1 MDLHELT
8 TAQRKLA
15 QQQLKDI
22 QKGGKKKVQNASDKY
37 SDKYFNANTTNKA
50 MAAGRA
56 KDKSLAAAADERV
69 KSARNDARKAQAD
82 KLRKKKAER
91 QGDLKRADSTLG
103 CIRTRLRLVWLVHL
117 IGGRSG
123 RVHLSLSPFWM
134 DSISRLYHIFL

>member
-50 MAAGRA
+50 
-56 KDKSLAAAADERV
+56 SLLVVPRISPWQRPMRELRV
-69 KSARNDARKAQAD
+69 QEMMQEKHKQTN
-82 KLRKKKAER
+82 
-91 QGDLKRADSTLG
+91 
-103 CIRTRLRLVWLVHL
+103 
-117 IGGRSG
+117 
-123 RVHLSLSPFWM
+123 
-134 DSISRLYHIFL
+134 

>member
-69 KSARNDARKAQAD
+69 KSC
-82 KLRKKKAER
+82 L
-91 QGDLKRADSTLG
+91 LYT
-103 CIRTRLRLVWLVHL
+103 
-117 IGGRSG
+117 
-123 RVHLSLSPFWM
+123 SPSPR
-134 DSISRLYHIFL
+134 DYAASRMPSSA

>member
-8 TAQRKLA
+8 TSSEKMY

-56 KDKSLAAAADERV
+56 KDKSLAAADERV

-82 KLRKKKAER
+82 KLRKKRSSKDR
-91 QGDLKRADSTLG
+91 VILKK
-103 CIRTRLRLVWLVHL
+103 L
-117 IGGRSG
+117 IQ
-123 RVHLSLSPFWM
+123 L
-134 DSISRLYHIFL
+134 